1 MPPVACDPSQPQ
13 ARDGA
18 MRRGSRASLQAE
30 GRAMMARVLLY
41 LYLVML
47 AITLVIDK
55 PVGLA
60 IAP

>member
-1 MPPVACDPSQPQ
+1 
-13 ARDGA
+13 

>member
-1 MPPVACDPSQPQ
+1 
-13 ARDGA
+13 
-18 MRRGSRASLQAE
+18 
-30 GRAMMARVLLY
+30 MMARVLLY

-55 PVGLA
+55 PVGLV